1 MHHAFSDVEKGAPVH
16 SDLIS
21 KIEKANRY
29 AGERDRINI
38 RSLSVDFKGTHDIHI
53 TSLSDAKW
61 NCTCKFFAKWETC
74 SHTMALQKIL
84 GDMLPEEARSAFA

>member
-1 MHHAFSDVEKGAPVH
+1 MQ

-21 KIEKANRY
+21 KVEKANRY
-29 AGERDRINI
+29 AGERDRIKI
-38 RSLSVDFKGTHDIHI
+38 RNLSVDFRGTSAVHLTTI
-53 TSLSDAKW
+53 TNGKW

-84 GDMLPEEARSAFA
+84 GEMLPEEAQSAFV

>member
-1 MHHAFSDVEKGAPVH
+1 MH

-29 AGERDRINI
+29 AGERERIHIRNI
-38 RSLSVDFKGTHDIHI
+38 SVDFQGTHAVHL
-53 TSLSDAKW
+53 TTLKDAKW
-61 NCTCKFFAKWETC
+61 SCTCQFFTKWETC

-84 GDMLPEEARSAFA
+84 GDMLPEEARSPFA

>member
-1 MHHAFSDVEKGAPVH
+1 MQ

-29 AGERDRINI
+29 VGERDRIKI
-38 RSLSVDFKGTHDIHI
+38 RNLSVDFQGMHGVHI
-53 TSLSDAKW
+53 TSLTNGKW
-61 NCTCKFFAKWETC
+61 NCTCNSFAKLETC

-84 GDMLPEEARSAFA
+84 GDMLPEDARSAFA